1 MKKLDDTIKRKDL
14 IYKENEYRYDF
25 QQYGTMRSFGKSI
38 YIGKIKIGEAE
49 MDQSNLLENMV
60 EYN

>member
-1 MKKLDDTIKRKDL
+1 
-14 IYKENEYRYDF
+14 
-25 QQYGTMRSFGKSI
+25 MRSFGKSI